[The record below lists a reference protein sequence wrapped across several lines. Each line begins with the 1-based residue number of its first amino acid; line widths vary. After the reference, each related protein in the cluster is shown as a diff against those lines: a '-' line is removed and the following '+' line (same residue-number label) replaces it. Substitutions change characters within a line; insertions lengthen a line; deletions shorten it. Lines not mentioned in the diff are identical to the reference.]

1 MKEKLNKF
9 INHNKGFIYS
19 IYGLIFLNLISV
31 IIESFQNIRL
41 EYQFEF
47 YVFEIFSIVVF
58 TIEYLLRIW
67 TADLHYKIKS
77 KSRARFKFIIS
88 AFGLIDL
95 FAILPFYLP
104 FIAVF
109 DFRVLRILRLL
120 RLFRIFKLGRFSKS
134 MKMIGEVFKE
144 TKSDLIITFFIVS
157 ITLILSATIMFEI
170 ENQAQ
175 PDKFQNILQT
185 LWWAVAT
192 LTTVGYGDI
201 YPITPLGKFFTAIF
215 VILTIGLIAL
225 PTAIISS
232 AFIARMQKEKSK
244 HKHVCPHCGE
254 SF

>member
-1 MKEKLNKF
+1 MKEKINKF
-9 INHNKGFIYS
+9 INHNKVFIYS
-19 IYGLIFLNLISV
+19 IYGLIFLNLTSV
-31 IIESFQNIRL
+31 IIESFENIRL
-41 EYQFEF
+41 KYSNEF
-47 YVFEIFSIVVF
+47 YLFEVISIIVF
-58 TIEYLLRIW
+58 TIEYFLRIW
-67 TADLHYKIKS
+67 TADLHYKIKN
-77 KSRARFKFIIS
+77 KSRAKIKFITS

-134 MKMIGEVFKE
+134 MKMIVDVLNE

-170 ENQAQ
+170 ENHAQ

-201 YPITPLGKFFTAIF
+201 YPITPLGKFFTGIF

-232 AFIARMQKEKSK
+232 AFIARIQKEKSK
-244 HKHVCPHCGE
+244 QKHICPHCGK
-254 SF
+254 SI